1 MHLLLLLFNE
11 MRTNHISSTG
21 QNKANEK
28 KQSEHNAYIY
38 IYKLS
43 MKKRWIES
51 CFRLHLPT
59 STGGRAWFDRVCS
72 RLNTKHVDLCTH
84 LIEIISNKYYW
95 LWLSWMISNEAGK
108 YTADHLLPSRATRH
122 SCGRFCLCVSLRLLS
137 LSIIFISNRFIKCI
151 YLHTSYSKSH
161 KILRHLI
168 FFSLSTWMI
177 LVVDVNPHNWRVHTL
192 LSTILSRYFSHK
204 RNTESNDA

>member
-1 MHLLLLLFNE
+1 MH
-11 MRTNHISSTG
+11 I
-21 QNKANEK
+21 
-28 KQSEHNAYIY
+28 YIY
-38 IYKLS
+38 INCQWRKDESRVVFACICPHRLVDGPGS
-43 MKKRWIES
+43 IEYA
-51 CFRLHLPT
+51 H
-59 STGGRAWFDRVCS
+59 CS